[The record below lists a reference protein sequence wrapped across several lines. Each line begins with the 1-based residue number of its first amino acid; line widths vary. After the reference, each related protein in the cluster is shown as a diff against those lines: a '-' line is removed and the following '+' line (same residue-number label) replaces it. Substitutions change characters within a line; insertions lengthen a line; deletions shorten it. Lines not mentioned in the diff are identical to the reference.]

1 MKNRKKRNIIIG
13 ALFCF
18 IVFMGIGYAILSSKI
33 SIKGI
38 GYMEGN
44 WNIYISDMKL
54 KSINGRA
61 QEISSSYDKLSANFE
76 VDLYMP
82 GDFVEYD
89 ITVTNG
95 GNLDGALKQIISTPV
110 NSNEDIELSHSME
123 QGEKL
128 SAGESKTFTL
138 KIEFD
143 KNAIEIPDTQSPINY
158 KIELVYMYYSGNE
171 LYDPINTTT
180 DNVCFSINDNGVI
193 TGYDFDCGTEVVVP
207 EEIDGIKVKSVS
219 SYMFYN
225 EDVNAYSYSYVDVNG
240 SSQEGYYYVAENQE
254 NYDKL
259 LSYFEYEG
267 STEES
272 LAENNIYLRVKS
284 SFEEEQVDVTLAQYI
299 GGYILKEGEFVENDT
314 SSENDISY
322 YQMYSTG
329 EIYFIARNQEMADGF
344 LEYSLL
350 GTSKEGFKEYCD
362 TEASNNGQTCDELV
376 LEEANMN
383 FEEYVEYILTTGK
396 ASLESEGMY
405 IRVEGDSSIPNF
417 TERKFLTDLVTLEGM
432 FSFASDGSL
441 NETESMLTKIDLS
454 KATYLENV
462 NFKNS
467 VNLIEVKLPNTLKSI
482 SDYAFY
488 NTKITS
494 IDLPSNLETIGACA
508 FKSLTLKKIFIP
520 KNVKLIGEGAFYR
533 AGISKVIFEE
543 DSKLL
548 TIDKDAFAYNKL
560 DSLNLPKELVNINT
574 GAFYS
579 NQIAGRVTIPSNI
592 TSIANTTFANNK
604 ITSIVFDKNSHLK
617 SLGVQFSKNPLEEL
631 IFESGSQ
638 LQTISAAAFNKN
650 CSYNSYAKY
659 SSLNLKKVVLPDT
672 VQSIGDVAFCGNSI
686 ESLSLP
692 RQLQT
697 IGVQAF
703 SNNSI
708 GGTLVIPNK
717 LESIGNSAFSTN
729 KISSLKFEDNTSLV
743 TIPEAAFSS
752 NSIGGTLVIP
762 NKIESIEKNAFYANK
777 ISSLK
782 FEENSSLVT
791 ISGSAFY
798 NNSIGGTLVIPN
810 KIESIG
816 NSAFS
821 KNKIS
826 SLKFEENSS
835 LVTISRYAFSN
846 NSISGTLVIP
856 DKVEEIGYGAF
867 ESNLLKELY
876 IPGSVKS
883 VGQAAFWGNYIDRLT
898 VVSSQTKFACGV
910 FNGANNT
917 LSVLNLPEGVTKK
930 DVAWTGCLW

>member
-1 MKNRKKRNIIIG
+1 MRDRKKRNIIIG
-13 ALFCF
+13 ALCSLL
-18 IVFMGIGYAILSSKI
+18 VFMGIGYAILSSKI
-33 SIKGI
+33 FIKGI

-95 GNLDGALKQIISTPV
+95 GNLDGVLKRIISTPV
-110 NSNEDIELSHSME
+110 NSNEDIELSHSMK

-128 SAGESKTFTL
+128 STGESKTITL

-143 KNAIEIPDTQSPINY
+143 KNAIDIPDTQSPINY
-158 KIELVYMYYSGNE
+158 KIELVYMYYSGNK

-193 TGYDFDCGTEVVVP
+193 TEYDFDCGTEVVVP
-207 EEIDGIKVKSVS
+207 EEIDGIKVKNVS

-225 EDVNAYSYSYVDVNG
+225 EDVNQYSYSYVDING
-240 SSQEGYYYVAENQE
+240 SSQEGYYFVAENQE

-259 LSYFEYEG
+259 LTYFENEG
-267 STEES
+267 STEKS
-272 LAENNIYLRVKS
+272 LSENNTYLRVKS
-284 SFEEEQVDVTLAQYI
+284 SFEEEQVDVALAQYI
-299 GGYILKEGEFVENDT
+299 RGYILKEGEFVENDT

-329 EIYFIARNQEMADGF
+329 EIYFIARNQEMADSF
-344 LEYSLL
+344 LEYYLL

-362 TEASNNGQTCDELV
+362 TEASNNGQTCDELL

-383 FEEYVEYILTTGK
+383 FEEYVEYTLTTGK
-396 ASLESEGMY
+396 ANLESEGPY
-405 IRVEGDSSIPNF
+405 IRVEGDSSIPKF
-417 TERKFLTDLVTLEGM
+417 TERKFLTDLVALAGM
-432 FSFASDGSL
+432 FSFDAGGNL
-441 NETESMLTKIDLS
+441 NESESMLTKIDLS
-454 KATYLENV
+454 KAIYLENV

-467 VNLIEVKLPNTLKSI
+467 ENLIEVKLPNSLKSI

-494 IDLPSNLETIGACA
+494 IDLPSNLETIGASA
-508 FKSLTLKKIFIP
+508 FKYLTLKKIFIP
-520 KNVKLIGEGAFYR
+520 KTVKLIGEGAFYK

-560 DSLNLPKELVNINT
+560 DSLNLPKGLVNINS

-592 TSIANTTFANNK
+592 TSIANTTFDRNK

-617 SLGVQFSKNPLEEL
+617 SLGGQFSGNPLEEL

-638 LQTISAAAFNKN
+638 LQTISAAAFNKK
-650 CSYNSYAKY
+650 CSYNSYAKH

-697 IGVQAF
+697 IGVKAF

-717 LESIGNSAFSTN
+717 IESIGY
-729 KISSLKFEDNTSLV
+729 
-743 TIPEAAFSS
+743 
-752 NSIGGTLVIP
+752 
-762 NKIESIEKNAFYANK
+762 NAFFTNK

-791 ISGSAFY
+791 ISDYAFY

-816 NSAFS
+816 YNAFFT
-821 KNKIS
+821 NKIS

-835 LVTISRYAFSN
+835 LVTISDYAFSN
-846 NSISGTLVIP
+846 NSIGGTLVIP
-856 DKVEEIGYGAF
+856 DKVERIGYVAF
-867 ESNLLKELY
+867 SNNLLKELY

-883 VGQAAFWGNYIDRLT
+883 VEQGAFHSNYIDRLT
-898 VVSSQTKFACGV
+898 VVSSQTKFGCGV
-910 FNGANNT
+910 FNGGNNT

>member
-1 MKNRKKRNIIIG
+1 MRDRKKRNIIIG
-13 ALFCF
+13 ALCCLL
-18 IVFMGIGYAILSSKI
+18 VFMGIGYAILSSKI
-33 SIKGI
+33 FIKGI

-44 WNIYISDMKL
+44 WNIYISDIKL

-95 GNLDGALKQIISTPV
+95 GNLDGVLKRIISTPV
-110 NSNEDIELSHSME
+110 NSNEDIELSHSMK

-128 SAGESKTFTL
+128 STGESKTITL

-143 KNAIEIPDTQSPINY
+143 KNAIDIPDTQSPINY
-158 KIELVYMYYSGNE
+158 KIELVYMYYSGNK

-193 TGYDFDCGTEVVVP
+193 TEYDFDCGTEVVVP
-207 EEIDGIKVKSVS
+207 EEIDGIKVKNVS

-225 EDVNAYSYSYVDVNG
+225 EDVNLYSYVDVND
-240 SSQEGYYYVAENQE
+240 SSQRAYYYVAENQE

-259 LSYFEYEG
+259 LTYFENNG

-272 LAENNIYLRVKS
+272 LSENNTYLRVKS
-284 SFEEEQVDVTLAQYI
+284 SFEEEQVDVALAQYI
-299 GGYILKEGEFVENDT
+299 GGYILKEGKFAENDT

-329 EIYFIARNQEMADGF
+329 EIYFIARNQEMADSF
-344 LEYSLL
+344 LEYYLL

-362 TEASNNGQTCDELV
+362 TEASNNGQTCDELL

-396 ASLESEGMY
+396 ANLESEGQY
-405 IRVEGDSSIPNF
+405 IRVEGDSSIPKF
-417 TERKFLTDLVTLEGM
+417 TERKFLTDLVALEEM
-432 FSFASDGSL
+432 FSFDAGGNL

-454 KATYLENV
+454 KAIYLENV

-467 VNLIEVKLPNTLKSI
+467 ENLIEVKLPNSLKSI

-494 IDLPSNLETIGACA
+494 IDLPSNLETIGASA
-508 FKSLTLKKIFIP
+508 FKYLTLKKIFIP
-520 KNVKLIGEGAFYR
+520 KTVKLIGEGAFYKT
-533 AGISKVIFEE
+533 GISKVIFEE

-548 TIDKDAFAYNKL
+548 TIDSEAFAYNKI
-560 DSLNLPKELVNINT
+560 DSLNLPKGLVNINS

-579 NQIAGRVTIPSNI
+579 DQIAGRVTIPSNI
-592 TSIANTTFANNK
+592 TSIANTTFDHNK

-617 SLGVQFSKNPLEEL
+617 SLGGQFSGNPLEEL

-638 LQTISAAAFNKN
+638 LQTISSAAFNKN
-650 CSYNSYAKY
+650 CSYNSYAKH

-703 SNNSI
+703 YNNSIRGTLVIPNKIESIGSSAFSTNKISSLKFEENSSLVTIPDYAFYSNSIGGTLVIPNKIKSIGDSAFSNNSI

-717 LESIGNSAFSTN
+717 LESIGDSAFFKN
-729 KISSLKFEDNTSLV
+729 KISSLKIEENSSLV
-743 TIPEAAFSS
+743 TISRHAFYS

-762 NKIESIEKNAFYANK
+762 
-777 ISSLK
+777 
-782 FEENSSLVT
+782 
-791 ISGSAFY
+791 
-798 NNSIGGTLVIPN
+798 
-810 KIESIG
+810 
-816 NSAFS
+816 
-821 KNKIS
+821 
-826 SLKFEENSS
+826 
-835 LVTISRYAFSN
+835 
-846 NSISGTLVIP
+846 
-856 DKVEEIGYGAF
+856 DKVERIGYGAF
-867 ESNLLKELY
+867 EWNLLKELY
-876 IPGSVKS
+876 IPGSVKR
-883 VGQAAFWGNYIDRLT
+883 VEQAAFLGNNIDRLT
-898 VVSSQTKFACGV
+898 VVSSQTKFGCGV
-910 FNGANNT
+910 FNSGNNT

-930 DVAWTGCLW
+930 DVAYTGCLW